1 LFTAGRPSLCDRLRQ
16 CVGRF
21 PFRIYLVASLGLN
34 ASSASHKKRRL
45 ASLFILETLESRVL
59 LTATPT
65 ADTLQPV
72 DATASIENATTTNAP
87 MVLLDADT
95 TSGSTTDPN
104 TAQPNQ
110 TETALFV
117 SDTAESI
124 VPIEPLATLS
134 WTGAAGNNLWQD
146 PLNWTGGVLPGA
158 TDAAIIGAGFSI
170 ILSSG
175 THTIASLQT
184 DSQITTT
191 GGSLTIAG
199 TATINNT
206 LSVSGGLLTANGTT
220 SIQKLI
226 LAAGT
231 FSGSGAVTVAG
242 TTNASTWSGGALS
255 GTGTLTVQNGVTLN
269 VSGNATKTL
278 ARSLVN
284 AGTLAY
290 SGTNLVWSSASSL
303 TLTNQ
308 SGATFN
314 LQGNVAIKQSGG
326 AGLLTIIN
334 NGTLRKSA
342 GTDTAVLAAAVTNS
356 GTIDVQSGTIS
367 LEGGGSSTGGSYTAS

>member
-1 LFTAGRPSLCDRLRQ
+1 MFTAGRPSLCDRLRQ

-45 ASLFILETLESRVL
+45 ASLFTLETLESRVL

-117 SDTAESI
+117 SDTAEST

-231 FSGSGAVTVAG
+231 F
-242 TTNASTWSGGALS
+242 TNC
-255 GTGTLTVQNGVTLN
+255 
-269 VSGNATKTL
+269 
-278 ARSLVN
+278 RSVE
-284 AGTLAY
+284 
-290 SGTNLVWSSASSL
+290 
-303 TLTNQ
+303 
-308 SGATFN
+308 
-314 LQGNVAIKQSGG
+314 
-326 AGLLTIIN
+326 LLH
-334 NGTLRKSA
+334 
-342 GTDTAVLAAAVTNS
+342 AA
-356 GTIDVQSGTIS
+356 
-367 LEGGGSSTGGSYTAS
+367 